1 MYGAIDLLV
10 IGKYASSADVPAVS
24 TGSQIMTTFAQTEFS
39 SNSPIAPAVGKSIS
53 LQILSFIYYITFII
67 IAMIYTFHINFS
79 IVNFICQSLLQNI
92 FYFNIS
98 DWASFHCQKIVLL
111 IYKTPINNFVQLFL
125 QN

>member
-98 DWASFHCQKIVLL
+98 D
-111 IYKTPINNFVQLFL
+111 
-125 QN
+125 

>member
-67 IAMIYTFHINFS
+67 IAIS
-79 IVNFICQSLLQNI
+79 IPFI
-92 FYFNIS
+92 
-98 DWASFHCQKIVLL
+98 
-111 IYKTPINNFVQLFL
+111 
-125 QN
+125 